1 VFDEPF
7 EHAEI
12 RGFDAEIDRIALPG
26 HSTKFEALQ
35 MESDEG
41 DLIIHLGASTIRV
54 ADVAKLESGH
64 FLF

>member
-1 VFDEPF
+1 MLT
-7 EHAEI
+7 
-12 RGFDAEIDRIALPG
+12 IDRIALPG